1 MNYMLRWILNKLSN
15 LEFYV
20 NLFQNFE
27 NLFEFA
33 VNLGS

>member
-1 MNYMLRWILNKLSN
+1 MNLFELSN
-15 LEFYV
+15 LEFCV